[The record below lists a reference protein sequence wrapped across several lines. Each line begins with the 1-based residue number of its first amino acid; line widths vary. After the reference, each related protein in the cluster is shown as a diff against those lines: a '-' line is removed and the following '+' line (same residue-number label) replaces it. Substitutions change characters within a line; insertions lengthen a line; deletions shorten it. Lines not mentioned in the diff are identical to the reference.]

1 MFVRWISSEKNGH
14 HLKRFAVYLSLNWI
28 WRDWIGVTF
37 CQIFSVNCGPQL
49 IEFPYIL
56 LESSNIIDNFYVV
69 VKTMVTCMSLRR
81 SVECTAESAAHQK
94 GNDLIATRKIFWQTS
109 ATCWDLT
116 AYVFVARSMGYIDFM
131 PHPQGPDEPLIS
143 RTDPA
148 TVFIL
153 MKYVQYVYL
162 PFNKQVIARL

>member
-116 AYVFVARSMGYIDFM
+116 AYLLPGRWDTLTSCPTPRAPMNPWSLGPTLLRYLFWWNMYSMC
-131 PHPQGPDEPLIS
+131 
-143 RTDPA
+143 T
-148 TVFIL
+148 
-153 MKYVQYVYL
+153 YL
-162 PFNKQVIARL
+162 SINRL